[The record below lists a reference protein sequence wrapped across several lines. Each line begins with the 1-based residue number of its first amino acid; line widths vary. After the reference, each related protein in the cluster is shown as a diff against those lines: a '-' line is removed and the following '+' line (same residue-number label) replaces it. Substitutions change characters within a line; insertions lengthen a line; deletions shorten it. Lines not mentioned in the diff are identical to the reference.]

1 MHLLGTPD
9 DLRPISEPAV
19 EEENCLPK
27 KSSSPRI
34 SGTEN
39 AAGQTAKWEQLS
51 VLESLRMGADH
62 LIGTTLVALGSRAIT
77 RLMISLTSY
86 RTWAQTVMGR
96 HTLSAQKHRPSSPCC
111 NSHSSYSGQSRQA
124 SPKSCSNWDLHTGFS
139 RNANSF

>member
-19 EEENCLPK
+19 EEENGLPK
-27 KSSSPRI
+27 SHPHLGFQELRTLQDKLP
-34 SGTEN
+34 
-39 AAGQTAKWEQLS
+39 KWEQLS
-51 VLESLRMGADH
+51 VLESLHMGADH
-62 LIGTTLVALGSRAIT
+62 LIGITLVALGSRAIT

-96 HTLSAQKHRPSSPCC
+96 HTLSAQKHRPSSPCR